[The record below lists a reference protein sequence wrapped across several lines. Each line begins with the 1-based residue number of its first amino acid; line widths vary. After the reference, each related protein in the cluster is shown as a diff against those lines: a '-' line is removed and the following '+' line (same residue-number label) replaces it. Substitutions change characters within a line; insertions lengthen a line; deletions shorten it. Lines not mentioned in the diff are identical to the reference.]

1 METNKYLVN
10 EPFLPSNPGAV
21 IQKDKELRIMFS
33 DQMES
38 GITYAV
44 LGVGDLDPLC
54 LCLVESS
61 DWYQSHLSVSPSK
74 NYDQLLL
81 L

>member
-1 METNKYLVN
+1 MEGGAGGGGVEVVNGYCLVC
-10 EPFLPSNPGAV
+10 SA
-21 IQKDKELRIMFS
+21 
-33 DQMES
+33 
-38 GITYAV
+38 TYAV

>member
-1 METNKYLVN
+1 MVEGVVEVVN
-10 EPFLPSNPGAV
+10 GLIV
-21 IQKDKELRIMFS
+21 
-33 DQMES
+33 
-38 GITYAV
+38 TYAV

>member
-1 METNKYLVN
+1 MEVVN
-10 EPFLPSNPGAV
+10 GWCLLT
-21 IQKDKELRIMFS
+21 D
-33 DQMES
+33 
-38 GITYAV
+38 AV

>member
-1 METNKYLVN
+1 MEGGGGVEVVEVVNGLLV
-10 EPFLPSNPGAV
+10 
-21 IQKDKELRIMFS
+21 
-33 DQMES
+33 
-38 GITYAV
+38 TYAV
-44 LGVGDLDPLC
+44 LGVGDLDPLS

-61 DWYQSHLSVSPSK
+61 DWYQSHLSVSASK